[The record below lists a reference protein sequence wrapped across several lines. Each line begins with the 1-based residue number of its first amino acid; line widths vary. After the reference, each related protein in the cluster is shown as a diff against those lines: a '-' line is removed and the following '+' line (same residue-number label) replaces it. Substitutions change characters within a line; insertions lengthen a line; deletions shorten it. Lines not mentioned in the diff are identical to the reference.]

1 MPAPDRTTPNPMLN
15 DPEFAELIDYF
26 RGELPARVR
35 SLEEF
40 AAAEDLGAI
49 QRLAHQLKGAAP
61 GFGFADV
68 GQAAHRLEAT
78 MRAAESTDSTDSTE
92 RSLSRIRS
100 DLDALVLLCR
110 SYFPSNQA

>member
-1 MPAPDRTTPNPMLN
+1 MATPDRTTPNPMLS

-35 SLEEF
+35 SLEES
-40 AAAEDLGAI
+40 AAAADLGSI

-61 GFGFADV
+61 GFGFNDV
-68 GQAAHRLEAT
+68 GQAADQLET
-78 MRAAESTDSTDSTE
+78 NLRAVEPSE
-92 RSLSRIRS
+92 RSLEMIRS

-110 SYFPSNQA
+110 SYFPSEQA